1 MCILNVY
8 KPARMKW
15 VLPSPERYVK
25 FTSTLFVYC
34 LHQLL
39 KNVKCFL
46 QMSTDFFSSELNQ
59 PFLLCEGGSF
69 KAIRSLQS
77 QIHFKYLIA
86 NPCLIDFDFGLVK
99 ASFPCFS
106 PQAVLRHRSGLNM
119 TPSNSR

>member
-8 KPARMKW
+8 KPARLKW

-34 LHQLL
+34 FHQLL

-69 KAIRSLQS
+69 KAIRFVRSSNPFEILDYQPFASLA
-77 QIHFKYLIA
+77 LI
-86 NPCLIDFDFGLVK
+86 LVW
-99 ASFPCFS
+99 
-106 PQAVLRHRSGLNM
+106 
-119 TPSNSR
+119 